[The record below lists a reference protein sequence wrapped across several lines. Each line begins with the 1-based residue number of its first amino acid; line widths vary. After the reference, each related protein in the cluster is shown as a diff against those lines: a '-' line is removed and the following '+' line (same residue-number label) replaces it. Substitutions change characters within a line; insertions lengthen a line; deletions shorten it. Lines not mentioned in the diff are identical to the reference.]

1 MNIQLLFVP
10 SFGQK
15 AVEGGTVDAQ
25 QFGRLEL
32 VAARLTQSSSYGV
45 LIQLAAPFAPAGDF
59 GHG

>member
-32 VAARLTQSSSYGV
+32 VAARPAQGISHGV
-45 LIQLAAPFAPAGDF
+45 LIQLSSPLAPAGSF
-59 GHG
+59 